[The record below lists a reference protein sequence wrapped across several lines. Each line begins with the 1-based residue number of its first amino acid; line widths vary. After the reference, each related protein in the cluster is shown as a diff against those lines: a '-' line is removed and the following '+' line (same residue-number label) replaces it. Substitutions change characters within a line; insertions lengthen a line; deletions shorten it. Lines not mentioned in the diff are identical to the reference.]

1 MSHGDWAWI
10 TIAVGVVTYE
20 IMAPPGQLLS
30 EACHRYKDRHPWAT
44 ALIVGYLA
52 THLLR
57 VWPAPIDPLH
67 QLASRLGRR

>member
-1 MSHGDWAWI
+1 MRHGDWAWI
-10 TIAVGVVTYE
+10 TLAVGVLSYE

-30 EACHRYKDRHPWAT
+30 EAVDKYRARHPWVTVLA
-44 ALIVGYLA
+44 VGYVA

-67 QLASRLGRR
+67 QLARKLAR